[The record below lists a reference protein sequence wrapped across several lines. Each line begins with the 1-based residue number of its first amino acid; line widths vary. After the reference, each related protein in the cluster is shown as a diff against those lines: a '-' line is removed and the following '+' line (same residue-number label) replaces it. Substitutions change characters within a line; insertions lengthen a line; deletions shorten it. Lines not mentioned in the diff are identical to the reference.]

1 MTRLFM
7 TLLAALFGAVLMH
20 GLVILMLPTIGA
32 LNMVTITELAGGGRD
47 VVALDDPKS
56 DLPSL
61 AFSDPSFRHF
71 SCFYNL
77 EDGPYRITA
86 NGNAEFWTVALFDSD
101 NINRFSLSSDGNENV
116 RLDFLVATQSQ
127 KNFIE
132 ENTLSFSNDTI
143 FAVVPDTKGAFILRI
158 FRPEES
164 YDGLIEDLAKS
175 IKCDVIES

>member
-1 MTRLFM
+1 M
-7 TLLAALFGAVLMH
+7 TLLAALFGAILMH
-20 GLVILMLPTIGA
+20 GLVILALPKIGA

-61 AFSDPSFRHF
+61 AFGDPSFRHF
-71 SCFYNL
+71 SCFYDL
-77 EDGPYRITA
+77 DDGPYRITA
-86 NGNAEFWTVALFDSD
+86 NGSAEFWTVALFDSD

-143 FAVVPDTKGAFILRI
+143 FAVVPDKKGAFILRI

-164 YDGLIEDLAKS
+164 YDGLIADLAKS